1 MNSLGEKHWKAPEE
15 AGAADASL
23 TELTSR
29 WTRVRRKEG
38 RRKVLM
44 LLPQAERAL
53 AGRGSLSYS
62 TGSVQCTVYSVQ
74 YSAQPDAVGSLA
86 VARAP
91 PL

>member
-1 MNSLGEKHWKAPEE
+1 
-15 AGAADASL
+15 
-23 TELTSR
+23 
-29 WTRVRRKEG
+29 
-38 RRKVLM
+38 M

-62 TGSVQCTVYSVQ
+62 TGSVQCTAYSVQ
-74 YSAQPDAVGSLA
+74 CTMYSTLHSQMQQDPWLLA